1 MRRYNE
7 LVNPPAPGSRRN
19 EWIGAAAAAIV
30 LAWRIAATGVG
41 IWKDWLALLA
51 LHAIFTIFFLP
62 RTRIWTAVTVALML
76 GLLILYGKG
85 HLPRAVAAI
94 GIER

>member
-1 MRRYNE
+1 MIDPRESAEDVFADYVARASTE
-7 LVNPPAPGSRRN
+7 
-19 EWIGAAAAAIV
+19 
-30 LAWRIAATGVG
+30 
-41 IWKDWLALLA
+41 DWLALLA
-51 LHAIFTIFFLP
+51 LHAIFTIFFFP
-62 RTRIWTAVTVALML
+62 RTRVWTAVTAAFML